1 MKSLSLNNQ
10 YDNFLLVLV
19 VSAIFGRY
27 GLFHPSS
34 ILSIIFLPQLCG
46 KLKSLISGHRPLVM
60 FFVFWLIYAFVS
72 LAWAPNIKTG
82 IVEMLNL
89 FFHILLFMEIVV
101 FSMNANRPVQTLTN
115 AWLCAF
121 LLTSVIAIW
130 ELSTGHHL
138 LSAREEDLYYTNADG
153 DFVDK
158 DFATVT
164 FYNRNT
170 YCYYLCLAFP
180 FILYYLSQCK
190 KVMTKFASTIIMF
203 LALYIV
209 SKNGSRGA
217 FLTMLIMVS
226 VFLYYRIRVSS
237 TRNKFFI
244 VIAIILVVFLIL
256 VFADVLLGT
265 ILIRLS
271 QKGLLEDNARLV
283 LWYSSW
289 QSFVESFGLGV
300 GVGGMLPALEHSSY
314 NTIYIFYSHNMLLEM
329 LLVYGVIISLGFIG
343 YLVRLYKRAKRID
356 NNYLK
361 AVIMASL
368 FSFPFYSVI
377 NSENLNPVF
386 IWIFFSTLYVFS
398 LRGAVKTIK

>member
-1 MKSLSLNNQ
+1 MKTLSLNNK

-27 GLFHPSS
+27 GLYHPSS
-34 ILSIIFLPQLCG
+34 ILSIIFLPQLCS
-46 KLKSLISGHRPLVM
+46 KLKSLVSGHRPLVM
-60 FFVFWLIYAFVS
+60 FFVFWLVYAFVS
-72 LAWAPNIKTG
+72 LAWTPNIKTG
-82 IVEMLNL
+82 IIDMINL
-89 FFHILLFMEIVV
+89 FFHVVLFLEIVV
-101 FSMNANRPVQTLTN
+101 FSMSANRPVQTLTN

-121 LLTSVIAIW
+121 LLTSVIALW
-130 ELSTGHHL
+130 ELNTGHHL

-170 YCYYLCLAFP
+170 YCYYLCFAFP
-180 FILYYLSQCK
+180 FILYSLSQSR
-190 KVMTKFASTIIMF
+190 KVVTKFANTIIMF
-203 LALYIV
+203 LALYII

-217 FLTMLIMVS
+217 FLTMLIMLS
-226 VFLYYRIRVSS
+226 VFLYYKIKVSS
-237 TRNKFFI
+237 SRSKLFI
-244 VIAIILVVFLIL
+244 VIAIIIAVFLIL

-271 QKGLLEDNARLV
+271 QKGLLEDNSRLL

-314 NTIYIFYSHNMLLEM
+314 NTLYIYYSHNMLFEM
-329 LLVYGVIISLGFIG
+329 LLVYGAIISLGFIG
-343 YLVRLYKRAKRID
+343 YLVRLYKCAKRID
-356 NNYLK
+356 DNYLR

-368 FSFPFYSVI
+368 ISFPFYSVI

-386 IWIFFSTLYVFS
+386 IWVFFSTLYVFS
-398 LRGAVKTIK
+398 LRGVVKTIK